1 MEISL
6 LWHNIVAGLL
16 GNVPHVHV
24 NRPLAMTELVRMLFL
39 I

>member
-6 LWHNIVAGLL
+6 LWHNILPGLL

-24 NRPLAMTELVRMLFL
+24 NRPLAMIELVRMLFL